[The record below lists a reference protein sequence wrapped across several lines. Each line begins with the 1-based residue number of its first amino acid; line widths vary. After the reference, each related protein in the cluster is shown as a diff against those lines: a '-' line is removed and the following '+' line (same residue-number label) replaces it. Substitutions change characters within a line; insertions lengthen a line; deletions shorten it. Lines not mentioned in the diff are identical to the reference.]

1 MGHYSSTVII
11 KLSFLKKR
19 ILMYCIARPAPKESE
34 SYYNKSTPE
43 MISLGSLAS
52 DVRIKQLFSKVI
64 QFHYSHLTIVTD
76 KNLPS
81 KKIEKRTT
89 QEGEGFSLICAIGP
103 AGVR

>member
-1 MGHYSSTVII
+1 
-11 KLSFLKKR
+11 
-19 ILMYCIARPAPKESE
+19 
-34 SYYNKSTPE
+34 

-89 QEGEGFSLICAIGP
+89 QELSFHKEKRNSNKNHEK
-103 AGVR
+103 